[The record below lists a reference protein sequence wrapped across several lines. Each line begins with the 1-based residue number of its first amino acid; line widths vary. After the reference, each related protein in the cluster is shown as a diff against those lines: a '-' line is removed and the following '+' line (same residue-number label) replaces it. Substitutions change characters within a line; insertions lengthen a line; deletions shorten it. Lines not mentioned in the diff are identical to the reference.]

1 MDSKLRL
8 GSHCLLVLFLAT
20 IALAASPSPLCAQGE
35 TTSAIVGQVSDSTNA
50 AIPGAAVT
58 ITNSE
63 TGLQRSAKSDDEGR
77 FNFPQLKP
85 GTYTVKVRAE
95 GFAPQQDDNVFSG
108 LGQKQ
113 TVNFTLKV
121 VQSNQTVKVS
131 GQAPLINPENPN
143 TSTNLN
149 APALENLPNPGGDLT
164 YPLQF
169 AAGALVNTAG
179 SGNDFVGGTN
189 GYGNVEF
196 NGLPAL
202 SNGYIVD
209 GLETNDP
216 LTNLNS
222 GLSTNLVLGLN
233 SISEVTVNTLSY
245 AVDQGRYG
253 ASQVNYVT
261 KSGSN
266 EFHGN
271 LYELWNGSTFNAA
284 DYFTNA
290 TPGNHKPRST
300 VNHFGGSVGGAILHD
315 KLFFFLDSEWVRI
328 ALPIVTPTTVPTSA
342 FQDYV
347 LQQLPLGGTDS
358 VTGSTYL
365 PAPQLVPFYQKMFS
379 LYGNTSGTPLAV
391 LGCPFDVGGG
401 SPAIVNDGNGCA
413 NRQSVSHSSD
423 DHEQVQTVR
432 IDYNINEK
440 NTTWYRFQTDNGLQ
454 AAYTDPINPLF
465 NALSPQPLYSFA
477 AGYTHVFSQNLVNYF
492 NPAFSWYG
500 SLFGPKDFQKTLA
513 AFPIVLQGSGANAPF
528 TTVGGLDNT
537 WVQGR
542 RASRFFINDNL
553 EWSYGAH
560 ELRFGTNTRILR
572 LNDYDFGEG
581 SVPTATYTTLPQ
593 YIYGVASTATKTFP
607 TSPNEPFNFLNLDL
621 YAQDTWKISRTL
633 TWTFGIRDTLNSN
646 PLNPHDQIARLR
658 GSFASVPHDV
668 NQPLNAAVQTGLGNI
683 FSSTPLATLQ
693 PRTAIAWQ
701 FESKS
706 VLRAGFGVFSDI
718 LPGSIA
724 DVVGVN
730 PPYVKTFQAGLLG
743 TVGKAGTA
751 GCDAVLGCTAIAPGV
766 PSSAID
772 ATVAA
777 NQTFSSG
784 FSEGQLS
791 CASTQSNPATCLPP
805 VAISAVP
812 DGKLHAPYFLEW
824 SLGLEHELG
833 STGSI
838 HAQYVGTRAVNQ
850 PYLTQVNGYQTVC
863 DGCFAPFPYAR
874 STDPR
879 FGAVTQFSTGAS
891 SHYNGLQMSAMKR
904 TGHGLMGQINYTF
917 SRCMDTVSNG
927 GFLQFSAGGIL
938 SPLPGDLARDYGPC
952 DYDIR
957 HNLNA
962 QYVYQL
968 PVKIKSPLLGDLLNG
983 WQVSGTVFWH
993 SGIPFSV
1000 LSTPYS
1006 ADGNGI
1012 VNGSGPEFASAV
1024 SGVPLY
1030 EHNSI
1035 PGVTQPGTVQWLN
1048 PDAFVSTVDPG
1059 TGACFGGD
1067 NPKNCQFGNLGRNA
1081 LRGPSFVWSD
1091 VYLTKS
1097 FSLTERVK
1105 LRFDT
1110 QVFNLFNHP
1119 NFALPSMVLAG
1130 IPGKPTTQT
1139 GFGAITYTTSP
1150 PTGLLG
1156 VGLGGDSTPRMIAF
1170 QLRLEF

>member
-1 MDSKLRL
+1 MELNPTMPRTAACIF
-8 GSHCLLVLFLAT
+8 GLLVLFQFL
-20 IALAASPSPLCAQGE
+20 SPLVAFPQGE
-35 TTSAIVGQVSDSTNA
+35 TTSAIIGQVSDES
-50 AIPGAAVT
+50 GAAVPGSMVT
-58 ITNSE
+58 ITNTE
-63 TGLQRSAKSDDEGR
+63 TGLKRSATTDDAGR

-85 GTYTVKVRAE
+85 DTYAVKVEAE
-95 GFAPQQDDNVFSG
+95 GFESQQNGAVSSS

-113 TVNFTLKV
+113 TVDFTLKV
-121 VQSNQTVKVS
+121 APSKQTVEVS
-131 GQAPLINPENPN
+131 SEAPILNPENAN

-149 APALENLPNPGGDLT
+149 APALENLPNPGGDLA

-169 AAGALVNTAG
+169 APGALVNTAG
-179 SGNDFVGGTN
+179 SSNDFVGGTN

-261 KSGSN
+261 KSGTN
-266 EFHGN
+266 QFHGN
-271 LYELWNGSTFNAA
+271 LYELWNGSRFNAA

-290 TPGNHKPRST
+290 TPGNQKPRST
-300 VNHFGGSVGGAILHD
+300 VNHFGGSVGGPIIRN
-315 KLFFFLDSEWVRI
+315 KLFFFFDSEWVRI
-328 ALPIVTPTTVPTSA
+328 ALPIVTATTVPTPA
-342 FQDYV
+342 FENYV

-358 VTGSTYL
+358 VTGSIYQ
-365 PAPQLVPFYQKMFS
+365 PAPQLVPFYQQMFS
-379 LYGNTSGTPLAV
+379 LYRNTSGTPLTV
-391 LGCPFDVGGG
+391 LGCPFDLDGVT
-401 SPAIVNDGNGCA
+401 PAIANDGNGCA
-413 NRQSVSHSSD
+413 NRQSISHSSD

-440 NTTWYRFQTDNGLQ
+440 ITTWFRFQADTGLQ

-465 NALSPQPLYSFA
+465 NSLSPQPLYSFA

-492 NPAFSWYG
+492 NPAFSWYE
-500 SLFGPKDFQKTLA
+500 SLFGPSDFQKTLS

-528 TTVGGLDNT
+528 TTLGGLDNT

-553 EWSYGAH
+553 AWSHGAH
-560 ELRFGTNTRILR
+560 ELRFGTNIRILR
-572 LNDYDFGEG
+572 LNDFDFGEG
-581 SVPTATYTTLPQ
+581 TVPIVTYTTLPQ
-593 YIYGVASTATKTFP
+593 YIYGVASTATETFP
-607 TSPNEPFNFLNLDL
+607 TSANEPFNFLNLDL
-621 YAQDTWKISRTL
+621 YAQDTWKVTKKL
-633 TWTFGIRDTLNSN
+633 TWTFGIRDTFNSN
-646 PLNPHDQIARLR
+646 PFNPHGQIARLR
-658 GSFASVPHDV
+658 GSFASISHDV
-668 NQPLNAAVQTGLGNI
+668 NQPLNAAIQTGLGNV
-683 FSSTPLATLQ
+683 FSSTPLAILQ

-701 FESKS
+701 FEPKS

-730 PPYVKTFQAGLLG
+730 PPYVKTFEGGLLG
-743 TVGKAGTA
+743 TVGG
-751 GCDAVLGCTAIAPGV
+751 TAIAPGV
-766 PSSAID
+766 PNSAVD
-772 ATVAA
+772 ATLAA

-784 FSEGQLS
+784 FQQGQLS
-791 CASTQSNPATCLPP
+791 CASPQATPATCLPP
-805 VAISAVP
+805 VAITAVP
-812 DGKLHAPYFLEW
+812 DGKLHAPYFMEW
-824 SLGLEHELG
+824 SFGLEHELG

-863 DGCFAPFPYAR
+863 QGCFAPFPYAQP
-874 STDPR
+874 TDPR
-879 FGAVTQFSTGAS
+879 FGAVTQLSTGAN
-891 SHYNGLQMSAMKR
+891 SHYNGLQLTAMKR
-904 TGHGLMGQINYTF
+904 IGHGLMGQINYTW

-957 HNLNA
+957 QNLNA

-968 PVKIKSPLLGDLLNG
+968 PVKVQNRVLGYALNG

-1006 ADGNGI
+1006 ANGNGI
-1012 VNGSGPEFASAV
+1012 VNGSGPQFASV
-1024 SGVPLY
+1024 VPGVPLY
-1030 EHNSI
+1030 EHNPI

-1048 PDAFVSTVDPG
+1048 PDAFVSTVDPSTG
-1059 TGACFGGD
+1059 TCFGGD
-1067 NPKNCQFGNLGRNA
+1067 IPKNCQFGDLGRNA
-1081 LRGPSFVWSD
+1081 LRGPNFAWSD
-1091 VYLTKS
+1091 FYLTKW
-1097 FSLTERVK
+1097 FPLTERVK
-1105 LRFDT
+1105 MRFDV
-1110 QVFNLFNHP
+1110 QFFNLFNHP

-1130 IPGKPTTQT
+1130 IPGKPPTQT
-1139 GFGAITYTTSP
+1139 GFGALTSTTSP

>member
-1 MDSKLRL
+1 
-8 GSHCLLVLFLAT
+8 LAEAT
-20 IALAASPSPLCAQGE
+20 FPQGE
-35 TTSAIVGQVSDSTNA
+35 TTSAIIGQVSDA
-50 AIPGAAVT
+50 AGAAVPNAT
-58 ITNSE
+58 VTVTNRD
-63 TGLQRSAKSDDEGR
+63 TGLRRSASTDDSGR

-85 GTYTVKVRAE
+85 GIYTVKVEAE
-95 GFAPQQDDNVFSG
+95 GFEPQQNDAVSSA

-113 TVNFTLKV
+113 AIDFRLKIAH
-121 VQSNQTVKVS
+121 SNQTVEIS
-131 GQAPLINPENPN
+131 SEAPILNPENAN
-143 TSTNLN
+143 TSITLN

-169 AAGALVNTAG
+169 AAGALINTAG
-179 SGNDFVGGTN
+179 SSNDFVGSSN

-245 AVDQGRYG
+245 CVDQGRYG

-266 EFHGN
+266 QFHGN
-271 LYELWNGSTFNAA
+271 LYELWNGSAFNAA
-284 DYFTNA
+284 DYFTNS

-300 VNHFGGSVGGAILHD
+300 VNQFGGSVGGPIAHD
-315 KLFFFLDSEWVRI
+315 KLFFFFDSEWIRI
-328 ALPIVTPTTVPTSA
+328 ALPIVTTTTVPTPA
-342 FQDYV
+342 FQNYV

-358 VTGSTYL
+358 ITGKVYL
-365 PAPQLVPFYQKMFS
+365 PSPPSVPFYQKMFS
-379 LYGNTSGTPLAV
+379 LYGNTNGTPLTV
-391 LGCPFDVGGG
+391 LGCPFDVGGLA
-401 SPAIVNDGNGCA
+401 PAIANDGNGCA
-413 NRQSVSHSSD
+413 NRQSISHSSA
-423 DHEQVQTVR
+423 DHEQVQTAR

-440 NTTWYRFQTDNGLQ
+440 NTTWYRFQADTGLQ
-454 AAYTDPINPLF
+454 AAWTDPINPLF

-492 NPAFSWYG
+492 NPAFSWYE
-500 SLFGPKDFQKTLA
+500 SLFGPADFQKTLS
-513 AFPIVLQGSGANAPF
+513 AFPIVLEGSGANAPF
-528 TTVGGLDNT
+528 TTLGGLDNT

-553 EWSYGAH
+553 AWSHGAH
-560 ELRFGTNTRILR
+560 ELRFGINTRIFR

-581 SVPTATYTTLPQ
+581 SVPTVTYTTLPQ
-593 YIYGVASTATKTFP
+593 FIYGVASTATKTFP
-607 TSPNEPFNFLNLDL
+607 TSANEPFNFLNLDL
-621 YAQDTWKISRTL
+621 YAQDTWKVTKKL
-633 TWTFGIRDTLNSN
+633 TWTFGLRDTLNSN
-646 PLNPHDQIARLR
+646 PLNPHQEIARLS
-658 GSFASVPHDV
+658 GSFDSISHDV
-668 NQPLNAAVQTGLGNI
+668 NQPLNATIQTGLSHV
-683 FSSTPLATLQ
+683 FSSMPLAILQ

-701 FESKS
+701 FEPKT
-706 VLRAGFGVFSDI
+706 VLRAGFGIFSDI
-718 LPGSIA
+718 LPGAIA

-730 PPYVKTFQAGLLG
+730 PPYVQTFQGGLLG
-743 TVGKAGTA
+743 TVGG
-751 GCDAVLGCTAIAPGV
+751 TAIAPGV
-766 PSSAID
+766 PNSAVD

-777 NQTFSSG
+777 YQSFSSG
-784 FSEGQLS
+784 FSHGQLS
-791 CASTQSNPATCLPP
+791 CASAQSNPSTCLPP
-805 VAISAVP
+805 VAITAMP
-812 DGKLHAPYFLEW
+812 DGKLHAPYFMEW
-824 SLGLEHELG
+824 SMGLEHQFG
-833 STGSI
+833 STASI

-863 DGCFAPFPYAR
+863 DGCFAPFPDQQPA
-874 STDPR
+874 DPR
-879 FGAVTQFSTGAS
+879 FGAVTQFSTGAN
-891 SHYNGLQMSAMKR
+891 SHYDGLQMTAIKR
-904 TGHGLMGQINYTF
+904 LGHGLMGQLNYTW

-957 HNLNA
+957 NNLNA

-968 PVKIKSPLLGDLLNG
+968 PLKVGNRALGYALNG

-993 SGIPFSV
+993 SGVPFSV

-1006 ADGNGI
+1006 ANGNGI
-1012 VNGSGPEFASAV
+1012 VNGSGPQFASV
-1024 SGVPLY
+1024 VPGVPLY
-1030 EHNSI
+1030 EHKPI

-1048 PDAFVSTVDPG
+1048 PNAFVSTVDPS
-1059 TGACFGGD
+1059 TGACYGGD
-1067 NPKNCQFGNLGRNA
+1067 SPKNCQFGNIGRNA
-1081 LRGPSFVWSD
+1081 LRGPDFTWSD
-1091 VYLTKS
+1091 FYLTKW
-1097 FSLTERVK
+1097 FPLTERVK
-1105 LRFDT
+1105 VRFDV
-1110 QVFNLFNHP
+1110 QFFNVFNHP

-1130 IPGKPTTQT
+1130 IPGKPSTQT
-1139 GFGAITYTTSP
+1139 GFGALTSATSP